1 MRATGGDASTGISYF
16 TRKRGRMKAHIS
28 IDQPSEADLDV
39 IHGVLRETYWS
50 PGIPRDVVA
59 RAAANSMCAIAR
71 DEKGALI
78 GYARLVTDKA
88 TFAWLCDVIVLPGRQ
103 GKGLGRALVRTFLDH
118 PELQGLRRWLLG
130 TKDAHGVYAALGF
143 KPLEAPERFMAIRK
157 PAPYGTTT
165 S

>member
-1 MRATGGDASTGISYF
+1 MTAARIAIE
-16 TRKRGRMKAHIS
+16 
-28 IDQPSEADLDV
+28 QPGEADIDV
-39 IHGVLRETYWS
+39 IHAMLRESYWS
-50 PGIPRDVVA
+50 PGIPREVVA

-71 DEKGALI
+71 DEAGQLI

-103 GKGLGRALVRTFLDH
+103 GRGVGRALVRTFLEL
-118 PELQGLRRWLLG
+118 PELKGMRRWLLG

-143 KPLEAPERFMAIRK
+143 QPLESPERFMIIRN
-157 PAPYGTTT
+157 PAPYGVPT